1 VKYKVLLV
9 DDDRGILATLSR
21 YLETLGYEV
30 YPFEDP
36 QEALEKVKSISPH
49 LAILDLK
56 MPEISGVDLLSQIK
70 EMDKDIYV
78 IIITAYGTIESVIEA
93 LRRRADDFL
102 LKPFKTQELESALLR
117 AEKFLKLLEE
127 NVSLRKELEFLKEYE
142 IIGRSKALEDVLE
155 KVKKVAPFDTTC
167 LIYGETGTGK
177 ELLARAIHYNSPR
190 KDKPFLVLNMAAMP
204 EELTESELF
213 GYKKGAFTGA
223 FSDHPGLLKMA
234 EGGTL
239 LLDEISE
246 APLRIQAKLLRVLE
260 YKVFTPLGSAK
271 EERADV
277 RIIAATNKDLRKLV
291 KEGKFRE
298 DLFFRLNVV
307 SIEIPPLRERKEDI
321 EVLTNYFLTRYA
333 QKYGKRVKFDE
344 GVYQLFLEYP
354 WPGNVRELKNFV
366 EQLVVSAEDGKVVT
380 KDMALR
386 LMEKGKGEPSLGLK
400 SLEEMERDY
409 IREVLRYAKGDK
421 RKAAEILGIDLSTLY
436 RKLKSMGG
444 EE

>member
-56 MPEISGVDLLSQIK
+56 MPEISGMDLLSQIK